1 MRTLPTADSDRSR
14 FVDALR
20 VYVGLAL
27 VVRGVQFVSDPA
39 LFEQLVEGGLLPF
52 ASTALAHLVGVLHIG
67 GGLLLACGLL
77 TRIAAAAQIPAVA
90 GALLFVHLPQGVSST
105 MQGLQ
110 LTAFVLFTLLV
121 VVAHGPGPW
130 SADHALEEQAE
141 AMRRARM
148 AFA

>member
-1 MRTLPTADSDRSR
+1 MHTDSDRSR

-27 VVRGVQFVSDPA
+27 VVRGVQFVSDPQ
-39 LFEQLVEGGLLPF
+39 LFDRLIEGGLLPF
-52 ASTALAHLVGVLHIG
+52 APLALAHVVGVLHIG

-90 GALLFVHLPQGVSST
+90 GAMLFVHLPQGVAST
-105 MQGLQ
+105 TQGLQ
-110 LTAFVLFTLLV
+110 LTAFVLFCLLV

-141 AMRRARM
+141 AMRRARL
-148 AFA
+148 AWA